1 MTTLSNNAARRRVHL
16 IATGG
21 VLAAIAAILRY
32 IEMPLPFFP
41 DFLKLDLSN
50 IPALIGGFALGP
62 FAGAAILLIKNLL
75 YLPVT
80 TTGGIGEI
88 ADFVVSLT
96 LVLPAALVYKYR
108 KTKAGALWGMALGAV
123 LMSALGG
130 PLMNYYVL
138 LPLYSKFMPIAQI
151 LALTQAANPAVNSI
165 WTYILYVVVPFNVL
179 KSVVTGA
186 ITFLLYRPLQPILH
200 KFR

>member
-75 YLPVT
+75 YQPVT

-138 LPLYSKFMPIAQI
+138 LLLYSKFMPIAQI